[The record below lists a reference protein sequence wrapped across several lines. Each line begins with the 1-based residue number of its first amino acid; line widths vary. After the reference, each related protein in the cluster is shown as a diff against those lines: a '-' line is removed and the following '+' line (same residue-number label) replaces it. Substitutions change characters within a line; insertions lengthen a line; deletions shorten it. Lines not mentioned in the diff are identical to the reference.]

1 MPKVGDNVKTDFGL
15 GKVLSVDILNR
26 MYTVDI
32 DGNKKEIRLWKIL

>member
-1 MPKVGDNVKTDFGL
+1 MSKLILAF

-32 DGNKKEIRLWKIL
+32 DGNKKEIKLDCGKYCNK